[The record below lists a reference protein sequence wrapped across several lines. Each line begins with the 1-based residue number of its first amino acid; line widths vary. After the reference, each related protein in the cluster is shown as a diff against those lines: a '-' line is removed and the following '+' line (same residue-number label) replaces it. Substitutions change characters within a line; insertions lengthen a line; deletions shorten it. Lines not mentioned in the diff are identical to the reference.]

1 MPASADTARIN
12 AKLTI
17 LSGAIYQ
24 ITNGSKNK
32 NSETN
37 ESGINITLNITT
49 ATTRYLKFEKTR
61 LKLFAKLQ
69 HRFYYLS
76 KDRVWLCS

>member
-1 MPASADTARIN
+1 MDITMPASADTARIN

-37 ESGINITLNITT
+37 DSGINIALNI
-49 ATTRYLKFEKTR
+49 AIVTTRYLKFEKTS
-61 LKLFAKLQ
+61 LKLFANL
-69 HRFYYLS
+69 
-76 KDRVWLCS
+76 

>member
-1 MPASADTARIN
+1 MDMTIPESADTARIS

-17 LSGAIYQ
+17 LSGVIYQ

-37 ESGINITLNITT
+37 DSGINIALNIATV
-49 ATTRYLKFEKTR
+49 TTRDLKFEKTS
-61 LKLFAKLQ
+61 LKLFANL
-69 HRFYYLS
+69 
-76 KDRVWLCS
+76 

>member
-37 ESGINITLNITT
+37 DSGINIALNIAI
-49 ATTRYLKFEKTR
+49 ATIRYLKFEKTS
-61 LKLFAKLQ
+61 LKLFANL
-69 HRFYYLS
+69 
-76 KDRVWLCS
+76 

>member
-1 MPASADTARIN
+1 MDITIPESVDIARIS

-17 LSGAIYQ
+17 LSGVIYQ

-37 ESGINITLNITT
+37 DSGINITLNIAI
-49 ATTRYLKFEKTR
+49 ATTRYLKFEKTS
-61 LKLFAKLQ
+61 LKLFDNL
-69 HRFYYLS
+69 
-76 KDRVWLCS
+76 

>member
-37 ESGINITLNITT
+37 ESGINIALNIATE
-49 ATTRYLKFEKTR
+49 TTR
-61 LKLFAKLQ
+61 
-69 HRFYYLS
+69 
-76 KDRVWLCS
+76 

>member
-1 MPASADTARIN
+1 MDITMPASADTARIN

-17 LSGAIYQ
+17 LSGAMYQ

-37 ESGINITLNITT
+37 ESGINIVLNITT

-61 LKLFAKLQ
+61 LKLFANL
-69 HRFYYLS
+69 
-76 KDRVWLCS
+76 

>member
-37 ESGINITLNITT
+37 DSGINIALNIAI
-49 ATTRYLKFEKTR
+49 ATTRYLKFEKTK
-61 LKLFAKLQ
+61 LKLFSNL
-69 HRFYYLS
+69 
-76 KDRVWLCS
+76 

>member
-1 MPASADTARIN
+1 MDITIPESVDIARIS

-17 LSGAIYQ
+17 LSGVIYQ

-37 ESGINITLNITT
+37 DSGINIALNIATV
-49 ATTRYLKFEKTR
+49 TTRYLKFEKTS
-61 LKLFAKLQ
+61 LKLFVNL
-69 HRFYYLS
+69 
-76 KDRVWLCS
+76 

>member
-1 MPASADTARIN
+1 MFMDITVLASADTARIN

-17 LSGAIYQ
+17 LSGVMYQ

-37 ESGINITLNITT
+37 ESGINIALNIATE
-49 ATTRYLKFEKTR
+49 TTRYLKFEKTR
-61 LKLFAKLQ
+61 LKLFANL
-69 HRFYYLS
+69 
-76 KDRVWLCS
+76 

>member
-1 MPASADTARIN
+1 MDITVPESADIVRIS

-17 LSGAIYQ
+17 LSGAMYQ

-37 ESGINITLNITT
+37 ESGINIALNITT

-61 LKLFAKLQ
+61 LKLFANL
-69 HRFYYLS
+69 
-76 KDRVWLCS
+76 

>member
-12 AKLTI
+12 ANLTI

-37 ESGINITLNITT
+37 DSGINIALNIAI
-49 ATTRYLKFEKTR
+49 ATIRYLKFEKTS
-61 LKLFAKLQ
+61 LKLFANL
-69 HRFYYLS
+69 
-76 KDRVWLCS
+76 

>member
-1 MPASADTARIN
+1 MDITIPESADTARIS

-24 ITNGSKNK
+24 IINGSKNK

-37 ESGINITLNITT
+37 DSGINITLNIAT
-49 ATTRYLKFEKTR
+49 ATTRYLKFEKTS
-61 LKLFAKLQ
+61 LKLFVNL
-69 HRFYYLS
+69 
-76 KDRVWLCS
+76 

>member
-37 ESGINITLNITT
+37 DSGINIALNIAI
-49 ATTRYLKFEKTR
+49 ATIIYLKFEKTR
-61 LKLFAKLQ
+61 LKLFVNL
-69 HRFYYLS
+69 
-76 KDRVWLCS
+76 

>member
-37 ESGINITLNITT
+37 DSGINIALNIAI
-49 ATTRYLKFEKTR
+49 ATIRYLKFEKTS
-61 LKLFAKLQ
+61 LKLFVNL
-69 HRFYYLS
+69 
-76 KDRVWLCS
+76 

>member
-32 NSETN
+32 NSDTN
-37 ESGINITLNITT
+37 DSGINIALNITI
-49 ATTRYLKFEKTR
+49 ATPRYLKFEKTS
-61 LKLFAKLQ
+61 LKLFAHL
-69 HRFYYLS
+69 
-76 KDRVWLCS
+76 

>member
-37 ESGINITLNITT
+37 DSGINIALNIATV
-49 ATTRYLKFEKTR
+49 TTRYLKFEKTS
-61 LKLFAKLQ
+61 LKLFANL
-69 HRFYYLS
+69 
-76 KDRVWLCS
+76 

>member
-1 MPASADTARIN
+1 MDITIPESADTARIN

-37 ESGINITLNITT
+37 DSGINIALNI
-49 ATTRYLKFEKTR
+49 AIAITRYLKFEKTS
-61 LKLFAKLQ
+61 LKLFANL
-69 HRFYYLS
+69 
-76 KDRVWLCS
+76 

>member
-1 MPASADTARIN
+1 MDITMPASADTARIN

-37 ESGINITLNITT
+37 DSGINIALNIAI
-49 ATTRYLKFEKTR
+49 ATTRYLKFEKTK
-61 LKLFAKLQ
+61 LKLFSNL
-69 HRFYYLS
+69 
-76 KDRVWLCS
+76 

>member
-1 MPASADTARIN
+1 MDITMPASADTARIN

-37 ESGINITLNITT
+37 DSGINIALNIATV
-49 ATTRYLKFEKTR
+49 TTRYLKFEKTS
-61 LKLFAKLQ
+61 LKLFANL
-69 HRFYYLS
+69 
-76 KDRVWLCS
+76 

>member
-1 MPASADTARIN
+1 MDITMPASADTARIN

-37 ESGINITLNITT
+37 DSGINIALNIAI
-49 ATTRYLKFEKTR
+49 ATIRYLKFEKTS
-61 LKLFAKLQ
+61 LKLFANL
-69 HRFYYLS
+69 
-76 KDRVWLCS
+76 